1 MHFSKFSVCS
11 NLNENVLNI
20 WGANGCN
27 NDPLCKKGYYGD
39 ECNNCSKFFYPENG
53 LFKEVDSRTGE
64 GTTCLS
70 EWYNKDRL
78 VISGFKEPNLLF
90 RILLQ
95 SKLGNR
101 L

>member
-39 ECNNCSKFFYPENG
+39 ECNNCSQFYYPENG
-53 LFKEVDSRTGE
+53 LYKEVDPRTGE
-64 GTTCLS
+64 GITCLG
-70 EWYNKDRL
+70 EYHNEDRL
-78 VISGFKEPNLLF
+78 P
-90 RILLQ
+90 
-95 SKLGNR
+95 
-101 L
+101 